1 VKRLGGRPRAPL
13 PGGAWMALLAALMLR
28 LPSPAAAAKLPDEPQ
43 HRRVLLLTDSAADPL
58 MERIRAEV
66 LALGLEVVVRRAE
79 GTIDA
84 RARAEHAVA
93 AIRMLP
99 ARNGVEVWT
108 ADETAGRPLLRQA
121 VVDDKPGGPDRTLIA
136 LQTAE
141 VLRTSL
147 FPRPPPEPAPVII
160 QVAPAPSR
168 ASEAGVTAGAGLL
181 YGFGGASPAWQAWLS
196 LHRLWTEHLGVALD
210 VSAPLHRGTMSGPEG
225 TADVGAVT
233 AGAAVLAR
241 FASDSGR
248 SFASAGVGAAFVS
261 LVATGHPTANTAP
274 LVGGSTAT
282 YTGLAYLRA
291 ELGRKVSRWAV
302 LGVSGVAGS
311 TVARIPVR
319 FAGNGAGSWG
329 VPVLGLAL
337 FGELDWR

>member
-1 VKRLGGRPRAPL
+1 MG
-13 PGGAWMALLAALMLR
+13 LLAALMLGVVP
-28 LPSPAAAAKLPDEPQ
+28 LAAASKPHDEPAR
-43 HRRVLLLTDSAADPL
+43 RRVLLLTDSAADPL
-58 MERIRAEV
+58 MDRIRAEV

-93 AIRMLP
+93 AVRVLP

-108 ADETAGRPLLRQA
+108 ADETSGRPLLRQA
-121 VVDDKPGGPDRTLIA
+121 VVDDRPGGPDRTLIA

-147 FPRPPPEPAPVII
+147 FPRPPPEPARVII
-160 QVAPAPSR
+160 QVAPAPAR
-168 ASEAGVTAGAGLL
+168 ASEAGVSAGAGLL
-181 YGFGGASPAWQAWLS
+181 YGFGGASAAWQAWLS

-210 VSAPLHRGTMSGPEG
+210 VSAPLRRGTVSGPEG

-233 AGAAVLAR
+233 AGVAVLAR
-241 FASDSGR
+241 FASGSGR
-248 SFASAGVGAAFVS
+248 SFASAGAGAAFVS
-261 LVATGHPTANTAP
+261 LVATGHPTATTAP
-274 LVGGSTAT
+274 LGGGFTAT
-282 YTGLAYLRA
+282 YTGLVYLRA
-291 ELGRKVSRWAV
+291 ALGRKVSRWAV
-302 LGVSGVAGS
+302 LGVSGLAGS
-311 TVARIPVR
+311 TVARMSVR

-329 VPVLGLAL
+329 VPVLGLGL